1 MFKLVQNHKGLY
13 FISLILIVSY
23 SGVDLLKSI
32 LMSYIFD
39 DHLLDSISSLI
50 VIVLIFLG
58 VYLIVSTLQ
67 QYVVEVLKN
76 KIRYSLNQNLYQS
89 YASRNIES
97 FQKKDSSE
105 ILNEFN
111 NEVNVVI
118 DNYVSSKLNVFS
130 LTISLSSNSSIWL
143 GRCQKAFIYRCWP
156 RNYYS
161 LEDFCNTFA
170 TICRKIIFINNKFNI
185 WICHKITI

>member
-1 MFKLVQNHKGLY
+1 MFKLVQNHKVLY

-23 SGVDLLKSI
+23 SVVDLLKSI

-58 VYLIVSTLQ
+58 VYLIVSSLQ

-97 FQKKDSSE
+97 FQKR
-105 ILNEFN
+105 IA
-111 NEVNVVI
+111 VR
-118 DNYVSSKLNVFS
+118 Y
-130 LTISLSSNSSIWL
+130 
-143 GRCQKAFIYRCWP
+143 
-156 RNYYS
+156 
-161 LEDFCNTFA
+161 
-170 TICRKIIFINNKFNI
+170 
-185 WICHKITI
+185 

>member
-1 MFKLVQNHKGLY
+1 MFKLVQNHKVLY

-23 SGVDLLKSI
+23 SVVDLLKSI

-39 DHLLDSISSLI
+39 DHLLDSILSLI

-58 VYLIVSTLQ
+58 VYLIVSISQ

-76 KIRYSLNQNLYQS
+76 KVRYSLNQNLYQS

-118 DNYVSSKLNVFS
+118 DNYVSSKLNVFCYEVTFVK
-130 LTISLSSNSSIWL
+130 TILHS
-143 GRCQKAFIYRCWP
+143 
-156 RNYYS
+156 YS
-161 LEDFCNTFA
+161 
-170 TICRKIIFINNKFNI
+170 KNI
-185 WICHKITI
+185 QF